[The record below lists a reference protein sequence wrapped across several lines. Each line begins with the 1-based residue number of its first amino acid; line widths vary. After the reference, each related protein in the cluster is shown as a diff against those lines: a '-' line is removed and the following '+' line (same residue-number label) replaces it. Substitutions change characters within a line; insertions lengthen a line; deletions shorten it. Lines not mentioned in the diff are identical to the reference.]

1 MARRKLS
8 AGIGRLI
15 SSTYKLV
22 NRIFGKAEKPPR
34 KTRSPRPK
42 KPEPPYFEIQ
52 QTVIT
57 KPPVITKPSVND
69 NAAYQD
75 QINELKKIIEQ
86 QQREIEQLKAEREET
101 RRREAEKIEPPSEI
115 LDDEEDQPPFE
126 IIDDEEDQPPFE
138 IIDDEEDQP
147 PFEIKD
153 DEQTYTFDDFGS
165 TESLNYLRDFLKD
178 TNLSGIRPDSPFFNM
193 SEVQQQFLLIDY
205 VQYQHDANPSL
216 FYEGKEKLD
225 LVNVPIWGSEFDR
238 FIDNMSEFGN
248 TNDGDGRFDDTLPDW
263 LNDLID
269 EY

>member
-8 AGIGRLI
+8 AGIGRLV
-15 SSTYKLV
+15 TNTLKLV
-22 NRIFGKAEKPPR
+22 NRIFGKAKKP
-34 KTRSPRPK
+34 TMATQSPRPER
-42 KPEPPYFEIQ
+42 PEPPYFDIQ

-69 NAAYQD
+69 NSAYQD

-138 IIDDEEDQP
+138 I
-147 PFEIKD
+147 KD
-153 DEQTYTFDDFGS
+153 DEQTYTFDDLGS
-165 TESLNYLRDFLKD
+165 TESLNYLTDFLKD
-178 TNLSGIRPDSPFFNM
+178 TNLSGIRPDSPFFDLPTT
-193 SEVQQQFLLIDY
+193 QQHFILLDYIQF
-205 VQYQHDANPSL
+205 QHDANPSL
-216 FYEGKEKLD
+216 FYEGKKRLD

-238 FIDNMSEFGN
+238 FIDNMAEFGN
-248 TNDGDGRFDDTLPDW
+248 TNTGDGQFDDALPDW